1 MANIDDFKASLRGGG
16 ARANQ
21 FRVTITDPMEIFT
34 GLDIRRTTFL
44 VRAASLPGQ
53 TLSPIEVP
61 FRGRKIYIA
70 GDREFADEWTT
81 TVMNDTDFMVRTAIE
96 RWMNGINDLADGT
109 GKTSPSDYQTDL
121 MVEQLDR
128 DNKVLKHYIFRY
140 AWPTSVTAIDLTS
153 DQADAIE
160 EFDISWRYQYFEAS
174 KVSSAVRPIISTGLG
189 ASVTTEV

>member
-21 FRVTITDPMEIFT
+21 FRVTITAPTGIST
-34 GLDIRRTTFL
+34 GLEPRTTSFL

>member
-1 MANIDDFKASLRGGG
+1 MANIDDFKASLIGGG

-21 FRVTITDPMEIFT
+21 FRVTITAPTGIFT
-34 GLDIRRTTFL
+34 GLEIRRTTFL

-81 TVMNDTDFMVRTAIE
+81 TVMNDTDFMVRTGIE
-96 RWMNGINDLADGT
+96 NWMNGINDLADGT

-121 MVEQLDR
+121 TVEQLDR
-128 DNKVLKHYIFRY
+128 DNKVLKQYIFRY

-160 EFDISWRYQYFEAS
+160 EFDITWRYQYFEAS
-174 KVSSAVRPIISTGLG
+174 GVISG
-189 ASVTTEV
+189 AGTATAAL